1 VRQGRPVSRVP
12 SLQLRYKCL
21 TACRDWHRFA
31 TEDYKHTS
39 RAFSVWHVVVLL
51 DELPFVYLVIVP
63 LDDILKALVFAE
75 PESFD
80 DSRSPLAGN
89 RSQWYITAV
98 ELHSVSDRISALY
111 QAYAPRITYGILA
124 REAFADNRQATDAVQ
139 TLGCWLP
146 ARSTA
151 RT

>member
-1 VRQGRPVSRVP
+1 
-12 SLQLRYKCL
+12 
-21 TACRDWHRFA
+21 
-31 TEDYKHTS
+31 
-39 RAFSVWHVVVLL
+39 VVVLL

-89 RSQWYITAV
+89 RV
-98 ELHSVSDRISALY
+98 L
-111 QAYAPRITYGILA
+111 
-124 REAFADNRQATDAVQ
+124 
-139 TLGCWLP
+139 
-146 ARSTA
+146 